1 MNPSIIHSAAISLCQ
16 ENKKLTREIHYL
28 TADPTGNITLLIL
41 DPVPAGEQAA
51 VASELM
57 KKEPSAEQAGFLTV
71 PESGQYDI
79 ILRMAGGEFCGNASM
94 SAAAYYSML
103 KGTSCGRITVKVSG
117 AREPVIAAVSSCSSD
132 PEVLP
137 HTVSDPNTNVWHG
150 AVEMPP
156 ARSIQTVC
164 FPGGRVL
171 PVVTFDGISHI
182 ILDTSTEKKSDSCTG
197 QEMDME
203 TAQILIKEWCRFL
216 KADALG
222 MMFWDREAGTLT
234 PLVYVPAADTLFW
247 ESACGSGSAA
257 VGSWLASQENTEVS
271 ISLKQPGGLLEIT
284 ASPDGPLLLRGT
296 VQFI

>member
-164 FPGGRVL
+164 FPG
-171 PVVTFDGISHI
+171 D
-182 ILDTSTEKKSDSCTG
+182 DSCQRRSG
-197 QEMDME
+197 
-203 TAQILIKEWCRFL
+203 KEIRRRNRCC
-216 KADALG
+216 A
-222 MMFWDREAGTLT
+222 E
-234 PLVYVPAADTLFW
+234 
-247 ESACGSGSAA
+247 CGHD
-257 VGSWLASQENTEVS
+257 L
-271 ISLKQPGGLLEIT
+271 
-284 ASPDGPLLLRGT
+284 LLLRRQDNRKRSRPLKA
-296 VQFI
+296 VQRTNASDLPFS